1 MTVIQLLFAEREGND
16 IVLDG
21 VLVGDASCPL
31 VPANTPTSIR
41 LRLPDDP
48 GWRERLAD
56 LLQHWAHTSRI
67 VRLELHPSAKKTV
80 AEVVCRRSK
89 VRLDV
94 AETVS

>member
-1 MTVIQLLFAEREGND
+1 MTVIQLLFAELDGND

-41 LRLPDDP
+41 LRLPEDLR
-48 GWRERLAD
+48 WRARLAD
-56 LLQHWAHTSRI
+56 LLQHWAYTSRI
-67 VRLELHPSAKKTV
+67 VRLELRPSATKTV
-80 AEVVCRRSK
+80 AEVVYQRSK